1 MSSLKDLYRTRL
13 ITNNTPTQNSAGKKV
28 HIKFTV
34 DLVTALDNRPS
45 SPDYDEEVHM
55 TSGSAFFIKYR
66 QPDGTFNTVKASF
79 KEQAESFI
87 EQLRNPDSE
96 LYQTTEE
103 A

>member
-1 MSSLKDLYRTRL
+1 MQLLYYMYVS
-13 ITNNTPTQNSAGKKV
+13 PSCCV
-28 HIKFTV
+28 SCS
-34 DLVTALDNRPS
+34 PSS
-45 SPDYDEEVHM
+45 SPDYDDEVHM
-55 TSGSAFFIKYR
+55 TSGSAFFINYR